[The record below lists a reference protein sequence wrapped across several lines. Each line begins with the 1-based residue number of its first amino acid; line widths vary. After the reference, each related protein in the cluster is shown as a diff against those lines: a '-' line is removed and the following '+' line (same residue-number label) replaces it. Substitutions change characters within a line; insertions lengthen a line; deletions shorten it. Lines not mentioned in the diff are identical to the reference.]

1 MMQYRRTLY
10 YPNYFMNYFKIILFS
25 LLGVC
30 FLKSQ
35 EVPEDLIGD
44 EHVREEFGVN
54 RFTTPSIKKLFEQ
67 LDELGELPYA
77 ELKREIP
84 KTIPRE
90 RTLVALGLGTLISD
104 GFLVVQSEEIE
115 ELENIGRAVLKQA
128 QVLGAGKRVTK
139 YTKSILEN
147 SVLGK
152 WDKLKEELS
161 KTQADVEA
169 EMVMLRDVD
178 IANLVALGG
187 WIRAFEIAAVTTQK
201 NYSNEKA
208 VKLARTDLIAYFVE
222 TLQGLEPKLRERAHL
237 IQINKDLESLLA
249 SLGGHDPESENPQP
263 KIIPTKED
271 VAELAKKARAI
282 LAIIESSK

>member
-1 MMQYRRTLY
+1 
-10 YPNYFMNYFKIILFS
+10 MNHFKIILFS

-115 ELENIGRAVLKQA
+115 ELENIGRSVLKQS

>member
-1 MMQYRRTLY
+1 
-10 YPNYFMNYFKIILFS
+10 MNHFKIILFS

>member
-1 MMQYRRTLY
+1 
-10 YPNYFMNYFKIILFS
+10 MNFLKIILLS
-25 LLGVC
+25 ILGIGL
-30 FLKSQ
+30 LKSQ

-54 RFTTPSIKKLFEQ
+54 KFTTPSIKKLFEQ
-67 LDELGELPYA
+67 LDDLGELPYA
-77 ELKREIP
+77 ELKRAIP

-104 GFLVVQSEEIE
+104 GFLIVQSEEIE

-128 QVLGAGKRVTK
+128 QILGAGKRVTK

-169 EMVMLRDVD
+169 EMVMLKDVD

-187 WIRAFEIAAVTTQK
+187 WIRAFEIALVTTQK
-201 NYSNEKA
+201 NYSVDKA
-208 VKLARTDLIAYFVE
+208 NKLVRTDLIAYFIE

-237 IQINKDLESLLA
+237 IQINKELESILA
-249 SLGGHDPESENPQP
+249 SLGGYDPESENPQTNP
-263 KIIPTKED
+263 SPTKEE
-271 VAELAKKARAI
+271 VAGLAKKARAI
-282 LAIIESSK
+282 LSIIESA

>member
-1 MMQYRRTLY
+1 
-10 YPNYFMNYFKIILFS
+10 MNHFKIILFS

-222 TLQGLEPKLRERAHL
+222 TLQGLEPKLRERTHL

>member
-1 MMQYRRTLY
+1 
-10 YPNYFMNYFKIILFS
+10 MNYFKIILFS

-271 VAELAKKARAI
+271 VAQLAKKARAI
-282 LAIIESSK
+282 LVIIESSK

>member
-1 MMQYRRTLY
+1 
-10 YPNYFMNYFKIILFS
+10 MNYFKIILFS

-139 YTKSILEN
+139 YTKRILEN

-271 VAELAKKARAI
+271 VAELVKKARAI
-282 LAIIESSK
+282 LATIESSK

>member
-1 MMQYRRTLY
+1 
-10 YPNYFMNYFKIILFS
+10 MNYFKIILFS

-282 LAIIESSK
+282 LTIIESSK

>member
-1 MMQYRRTLY
+1 MQYSRTIY
-10 YPNYFMNYFKIILFS
+10 YPNYIMNYFKIILFS

-208 VKLARTDLIAYFVE
+208 IKLARTDLIAYFVE

>member
-1 MMQYRRTLY
+1 MQYRRTLY

-208 VKLARTDLIAYFVE
+208 IKLARTDLIAYFVE

>member
-1 MMQYRRTLY
+1 
-10 YPNYFMNYFKIILFS
+10 MNFLKIILLS
-25 LLGVC
+25 ILGIGL
-30 FLKSQ
+30 LKSQ

-54 RFTTPSIKKLFEQ
+54 KFTTPSIKKLFEQ
-67 LDELGELPYA
+67 LDDLGELPYA
-77 ELKREIP
+77 ELKRAIP

-104 GFLVVQSEEIE
+104 GFLIVQSEEIE

-128 QVLGAGKRVTK
+128 QILGAGKRVTK

-169 EMVMLRDVD
+169 EMVMLKDVD

-187 WIRAFEIAAVTTQK
+187 WIRAFEIALVTTQK
-201 NYSNEKA
+201 NYSVDKA
-208 VKLARTDLIAYFVE
+208 NKLVRTDLIAYFIE

-237 IQINKDLESLLA
+237 IQINKELEGILA
-249 SLGGHDPESENPQP
+249 SLGGYDPESENPQTNP
-263 KIIPTKED
+263 SPTKEE
-271 VAELAKKARAI
+271 VAGLAKKARAI
-282 LAIIESSK
+282 LSIIESA

>member
-1 MMQYRRTLY
+1 MQYRRTLY

-282 LAIIESSK
+282 LAIIESTK

>member
-1 MMQYRRTLY
+1 M
-10 YPNYFMNYFKIILFS
+10 LFLRIS
-25 LLGVC
+25 LLI
-30 FLKSQ
+30 LLLSTILSAQ
-35 EVPEDLIGD
+35 EVPEDLVGD

-77 ELKREIP
+77 KLKRELP
-84 KTIPRE
+84 KTIPRD
-90 RTLVALGLGTLISD
+90 RSLVALGLGTLISD
-104 GFLVVQSEEIE
+104 GFLIVQSEQIE
-115 ELENIGRAVLKQA
+115 ELEHIGRAVLKQA

-139 YTKSILEN
+139 YTKSILES

-187 WIRAFEIAAVTTQK
+187 WLRAFEIAAVTTSI
-201 NYSNEKA
+201 NYSEAKA
-208 VKLARTDLIAYFVE
+208 SKLSRTDVIAYFLE
-222 TLQGLEPKLRERAHL
+222 TLQGLEPKLRQRIHIVNLTKE
-237 IQINKDLESLLA
+237 LESLLA
-249 SLGGHDPESENPQP
+249 ELGGHEPEIENKNKDQNQP
-263 KIIPTKED
+263 KPKILTQEEI
-271 VAELAKKARAI
+271 LSLSRNARKMMQV
-282 LAIIESSK
+282 IETGK

>member
-1 MMQYRRTLY
+1 M
-10 YPNYFMNYFKIILFS
+10 
-25 LLGVC
+25 
-30 FLKSQ
+30 
-35 EVPEDLIGD
+35 
-44 EHVREEFGVN
+44 REEFGVN

-67 LDELGELPYA
+67 LDELGELPYT

>member
-1 MMQYRRTLY
+1 MFLVSSSV
-10 YPNYFMNYFKIILFS
+10 MNFLKIILLS
-25 LLGVC
+25 ILGIGL
-30 FLKSQ
+30 LKSQ

-54 RFTTPSIKKLFEQ
+54 KFTTPSIKKLFEQ
-67 LDELGELPYA
+67 LDDLGELPYA

-104 GFLVVQSEEIE
+104 GFLIVQSEEIE

-128 QVLGAGKRVTK
+128 QILGAGKRVTK

-169 EMVMLRDVD
+169 EMVMLKDVD

-187 WIRAFEIAAVTTQK
+187 WIRAFEIALVTTQK
-201 NYSNEKA
+201 NYSVDKA
-208 VKLARTDLIAYFVE
+208 NKLVRTDLIAYFIE

-237 IQINKDLESLLA
+237 IQINKELESILA
-249 SLGGHDPESENPQP
+249 SLGGYDPESENPQTNP
-263 KIIPTKED
+263 SPTKEE
-271 VAELAKKARAI
+271 VAGLAKKARAI
-282 LAIIESSK
+282 LSIIESA

>member
-1 MMQYRRTLY
+1 
-10 YPNYFMNYFKIILFS
+10 MNHFKIILFS

-282 LAIIESSK
+282 MAIIESSK

>member
-1 MMQYRRTLY
+1 MCFFRI
-10 YPNYFMNYFKIILFS
+10 FLFS
-25 LLGVC
+25 LIGT
-30 FLKSQ
+30 FSLKSQ

-77 ELKREIP
+77 ELKRELP
-84 KTIPRE
+84 KSIPRD

-104 GFLVVQSEEIE
+104 GFLIVQSEEIS

-152 WDKLKEELS
+152 WDKLKEELA

-187 WIRAFEIAAVTTQK
+187 WIRAFEIAAVTTHK
-201 NYSNEKA
+201 NYSEEKA
-208 VKLARTDLIAYFVE
+208 SKLARTDLIAYFIE
-222 TLQGLEPKLRERAHL
+222 TLQGLEPKLRKKNHL
-237 IQINKDLESLLA
+237 TEINNSLEGLLA
-249 SLGGHDPESENPQP
+249 SLGGHEPESENSEP
-263 KIIPTKED
+263 KKIPSKDD
-271 VAELAKKARAI
+271 VIGLASKARSI
-282 LAIIESSK
+282 LTIIESPK

>member
-1 MMQYRRTLY
+1 MQYRRTLY

-263 KIIPTKED
+263 KIIPTNED

>member
-1 MMQYRRTLY
+1 
-10 YPNYFMNYFKIILFS
+10 MNYFKIILFS

-237 IQINKDLESLLA
+237 IQINKDLESMLA

>member
-1 MMQYRRTLY
+1 
-10 YPNYFMNYFKIILFS
+10 MNYFKIILFT

>member
-1 MMQYRRTLY
+1 MYKRQ
-10 YPNYFMNYFKIILFS
+10 ILFS

>member
-1 MMQYRRTLY
+1 
-10 YPNYFMNYFKIILFS
+10 MNFLKIILLSTLGIS
-25 LLGVC
+25 L
-30 FLKSQ
+30 LKSQ

-54 RFTTPSIKKLFEQ
+54 KFTTPSIKKLFEQ
-67 LDELGELPYA
+67 LDDLGELPYA

-104 GFLVVQSEEIE
+104 GFLIVQSEEIE

-128 QVLGAGKRVTK
+128 QILGAGKRVTK

-169 EMVMLRDVD
+169 EMVMLKDVD

-187 WIRAFEIAAVTTQK
+187 WIRAFEIALVTTQK
-201 NYSNEKA
+201 NYSVDKA
-208 VKLARTDLIAYFVE
+208 NKLVRTDLIAYFIE

-237 IQINKDLESLLA
+237 IQINKELESILA
-249 SLGGHDPESENPQP
+249 SLGGYDHESENPQTNP
-263 KIIPTKED
+263 SPTKED
-271 VAELAKKARAI
+271 VAGLAKKARAI
-282 LAIIESSK
+282 LSIIESA

>member
-1 MMQYRRTLY
+1 
-10 YPNYFMNYFKIILFS
+10 MNYFKITLFS

>member
-1 MMQYRRTLY
+1 
-10 YPNYFMNYFKIILFS
+10 MNHFKIILFS

-263 KIIPTKED
+263 KIIPTKEG

-282 LAIIESSK
+282 LTIIESPK

>member
-1 MMQYRRTLY
+1 
-10 YPNYFMNYFKIILFS
+10 MNYFKIFLFS

-237 IQINKDLESLLA
+237 IQINKDLESMLA

>member
-1 MMQYRRTLY
+1 MCFFRIL
-10 YPNYFMNYFKIILFS
+10 LFS
-25 LLGVC
+25 LIGTFL
-30 FLKSQ
+30 LKSQ

-77 ELKREIP
+77 ELKRELP
-84 KTIPRE
+84 KSIPRD

-104 GFLVVQSEEIE
+104 GFLIIQSEEIS

-152 WDKLKEELS
+152 WDKLKEELA

-187 WIRAFEIAAVTTQK
+187 WIRAFEIAAVTTHI
-201 NYSNEKA
+201 NYSLERA
-208 VKLARTDLIAYFVE
+208 SKLARTDLIAYFVE
-222 TLQGLEPKLRERAHL
+222 TLQGLEPKLRKKNHL
-237 IQINKDLESLLA
+237 MEINNSLEGLLA
-249 SLGGHDPESENPQP
+249 SLGGHEPESENSEP
-263 KIIPTKED
+263 KKNPSRED
-271 VAELAKKARAI
+271 VIELASKARAI
-282 LAIIESSK
+282 LTIIESAK

>member
-1 MMQYRRTLY
+1 MQYRRTLY
-10 YPNYFMNYFKIILFS
+10 YPNYIMNYFKIILFS

-249 SLGGHDPESENPQP
+249 SLGGHDSESENPQP

-282 LAIIESSK
+282 LAIIESTK

>member
-1 MMQYRRTLY
+1 
-10 YPNYFMNYFKIILFS
+10 MNYFKIILFS

-263 KIIPTKED
+263 KIIPTREN

>member
-1 MMQYRRTLY
+1 
-10 YPNYFMNYFKIILFS
+10 MNYFKIILFS

-201 NYSNEKA
+201 NYSKEKA

-282 LAIIESSK
+282 LAIIESTK

>member
-1 MMQYRRTLY
+1 MQYSRTLY
-10 YPNYFMNYFKIILFS
+10 YPNYIMNYFKIILFS

-152 WDKLKEELS
+152 WEKLKEELS

>member
-1 MMQYRRTLY
+1 M
-10 YPNYFMNYFKIILFS
+10 LFLQIS
-25 LLGVC
+25 LLI
-30 FLKSQ
+30 LSLSTILSAQ
-35 EVPEDLIGD
+35 EVPEDLVGD

-77 ELKREIP
+77 KLKRELP
-84 KTIPRE
+84 KTISRD
-90 RTLVALGLGTLISD
+90 RSLVALGLGTLISD
-104 GFLVVQSEEIE
+104 GFLIVQSEQIE

-139 YTKSILEN
+139 YTKSILES

-161 KTQADVEA
+161 KTQKDVEA

-187 WIRAFEIAAVTTQK
+187 WLRAFEIAAITTSI
-201 NYSNEKA
+201 NYSESRA
-208 VKLARTDLIAYFVE
+208 SKLSRTDVIAYFLE
-222 TLQGLEPKLRERAHL
+222 TLQGLEPKLRQRAHIVNL
-237 IQINKDLESLLA
+237 TKELESLLA
-249 SLGGHDPESENPQP
+249 ELGGHEPETENKDRPAP
-263 KIIPTKED
+263 KVLTQ
-271 VAELAKKARAI
+271 AETLSLSKRARQM
-282 LAIIESSK
+282 LQIIETGK

>member
-1 MMQYRRTLY
+1 MQYRRTLY

-187 WIRAFEIAAVTTQK
+187 WIRAFQIAAVTTQK

>member
-1 MMQYRRTLY
+1 
-10 YPNYFMNYFKIILFS
+10 MNYFKIILFS

-237 IQINKDLESLLA
+237 TQINKDLESLLA

>member
-1 MMQYRRTLY
+1 
-10 YPNYFMNYFKIILFS
+10 MNYFKIILFS

-249 SLGGHDPESENPQP
+249 SLGGHDSESENPQP

>member
-1 MMQYRRTLY
+1 MQYSRTIS

-208 VKLARTDLIAYFVE
+208 IKLARTDLIAYFVE

>member
-1 MMQYRRTLY
+1 
-10 YPNYFMNYFKIILFS
+10 MNFLKIILLSILGIS
-25 LLGVC
+25 LLE
-30 FLKSQ
+30 SQ

-54 RFTTPSIKKLFEQ
+54 KFTTPSIKKLFEQ
-67 LDELGELPYA
+67 LDDLGELPYA

-104 GFLVVQSEEIE
+104 GFLIVQSEEIE

-128 QVLGAGKRVTK
+128 QILGAGKRVTK

-169 EMVMLRDVD
+169 EMVMLKDVD

-187 WIRAFEIAAVTTQK
+187 WIRAFEIALVTTQK
-201 NYSNEKA
+201 NYSVDKA
-208 VKLARTDLIAYFVE
+208 NKLVRTDLIAYFIE

-237 IQINKDLESLLA
+237 IQINKELESILA
-249 SLGGHDPESENPQP
+249 SLGGYDPESENPQTNP
-263 KIIPTKED
+263 SPTKEE
-271 VAELAKKARAI
+271 VAGLAKKARAI
-282 LAIIESSK
+282 LSIIESA